1 MAPMTILLPWKEDPM
16 PSMAVRDIT
25 LESVTFQV
33 NHGYTDEP
41 EKEGFAYKLKRTS
54 HYDEKRNTLIVSLG
68 VETPR
73 KEESPDYPFYFD
85 IVFQGAFVFTE
96 PISEELQKQYA
107 TVNCPAILFPY
118 LREALAD
125 LTRRGGFPPLHLP
138 VTNFVKLAKSE
149 EKPAETAATKGTSG
163 RKRKVGAAARSSRSP
178 RKAQN

>member
-1 MAPMTILLPWKEDPM
+1 M
-16 PSMAVRDIT
+16 PSMAVREVALD
-25 LESVTFQV
+25 SVTFQV
-33 NHGYTDEP
+33 NHAYTDEP
-41 EKEGFAYKLKRTS
+41 GKEGFAYKIKRTS
-54 HYDEKRNTLIVSLG
+54 RYDEEGHTLIVSLG

-85 IVFQGAFVFTE
+85 IVIQGAFVFTE
-96 PISEELQKQYA
+96 PISEELQKQFE

-138 VTNFVKLAKSE
+138 VTNFVKLAKTE
-149 EKPAETAATKGTSG
+149 EKPEETAETKETSG
-163 RKRKVGAAARSSRSP
+163 RKRKVGTSAQSSRAT